1 MPTGGRRA
9 DLDGHLN
16 GLWYLLRNGC
26 AWRALPDEF
35 GNWFTIYQ
43 YFNRLSLHGF
53 FDWLHEELLLGKDAG
68 VVFEDSTHCKVH
80 QHANGSKDRAQEA
93 VGRSRGGLNTKIHAV
108 CDALL
113 RLAGKLVL
121 TPGNVSDHT
130 AAPELTADLH
140 DCVVAGD
147 KGFES
152 RKHRADLRSRGC
164 EPCIP
169 SRSHTK
175 CPEPYDEMLYRAR
188 HCIENLFQRLKVYRR
203 VATRYEKTSR
213 MFLALV
219 LCSVA
224 ATYEQFHLWGPM

>member
-1 MPTGGRRA
+1 VPTGGRKA
-9 DLDGHLN
+9 ALDEHLN
-16 GLWYLLRNGC
+16 ALWYFLRNGC

-35 GNWFTIYQ
+35 GYWFTIYQ
-43 YFNRLSLHGF
+43 YFNRLSLNGF
-53 FDWLHEELLLGKDAG
+53 FDWFHEQLLLGKDAE

-80 QHANGSKDRAQEA
+80 QHANGCKDRAAQA

-121 TPGNVSDHT
+121 TGGNVSDFT
-130 AAPELTADLH
+130 AAPDLTADLH
-140 DCVVAGD
+140 DCVVTGD
-147 KGFES
+147 KGFDS
-152 RKHRADLRSRGC
+152 REHRRDLRSRGC

-169 SRSHTK
+169 SRKNTK
-175 CPEPYDEMLYRAR
+175 CPEPYDEDLYRAR

-224 ATYEQFHLWGPM
+224 ATYDQFSLWGSM